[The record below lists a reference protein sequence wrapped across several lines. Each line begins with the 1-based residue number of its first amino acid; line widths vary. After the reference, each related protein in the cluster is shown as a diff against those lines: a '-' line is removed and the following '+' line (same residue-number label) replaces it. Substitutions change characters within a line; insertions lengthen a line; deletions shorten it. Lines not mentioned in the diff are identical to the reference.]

1 MKVVLHQTHG
11 GPEVLQVADV
21 PVPEPG
27 PDEVL
32 VRVAACGL
40 NHLDVLQR
48 RGPGLIPGF
57 KLPHVSGM
65 DIAGTVAAVGPV
77 GNGPAGNGQAG
88 NGRAGKAATLAE
100 GTRVVVN
107 PAVPCNRCES
117 CAAGKDGGCPSAGV
131 IGATLAGGYAEYV
144 LVPAAN
150 VHHVPDEV
158 DLVDAAV
165 VPTIWMTAW
174 HALIEIGK
182 VRLGETVLIHAA
194 GSGVSTAL
202 IQLAKA
208 GGARVVTTV
217 SSDAKTDYA
226 RGLGADVVVNSTTGD
241 VVAAVR
247 EFTGGRGADLVLDH
261 VGPATWNT
269 GIYSLAPRGR
279 LVFLGNT
286 TGNQAEFDLVYAYHF
301 GLRLLGSDPYD
312 RREFAAMLDAYWAST
327 FRTPVDS
334 EFPLTEAAAAQQ
346 RMESRQATGKI
357 VLRP

>member
-1 MKVVLHQTHG
+1 MKVVLHRTHG
-11 GPEVLQVADV
+11 GPEVLQTADV
-21 PVPEPG
+21 PMPEPG
-27 PDEVL
+27 PNEVL

-57 KLPHVSGM
+57 ELPHVAGM
-65 DIAGTVAAVGPV
+65 DIAGTIAAVGPAGTGPV
-77 GNGPAGNGQAG
+77 GN
-88 NGRAGKAATLAE
+88 AAALAE
-100 GTRVVVN
+100 GARVVVN
-107 PAVPCNRCES
+107 PAVPCDRCES
-117 CAAGKDGGCPSAGV
+117 CANGADGRCPSTGV

-144 LVPAAN
+144 LVPTAN

-208 GGARVVTTV
+208 SGARVITTV
-217 SSDAKTDYA
+217 STDAKVEYA

-241 VVAAVR
+241 VVATAR
-247 EFTGGRGADLVLDH
+247 EVTGGRGVDLVLDH

-269 GIYSLAPRGR
+269 GVYSLAPRGR
-279 LVFLGNT
+279 LVFFGNT
-286 TGNQAEFDLVYAYHF
+286 TGNRAEFDLVYAYHF
-301 GLRLLGSDPYD
+301 GLQLLGSDPYD
-312 RREFAAMLDAYWAST
+312 RREFATMLDAYWASP
-327 FRTPVDS
+327 FRTPIDS
-334 EFPLTEAAAAQQ
+334 EFPLKDAAAAQE

>member
-1 MKVVLHQTHG
+1 MKVVLHRTHG
-11 GPEVLQVADV
+11 DRDVLQVADV
-21 PVPEPG
+21 PIPEPG

-57 KLPHVSGM
+57 ALPHVAGM
-65 DIAGTVAAVGPV
+65 DIAGTVAAVGP
-77 GNGPAGNGQAG
+77 AGAG
-88 NGRAGKAATLAE
+88 REGGTAFAE

-107 PAVPCNRCES
+107 PAVPCDRCES
-117 CAAGKDGGCPSAGV
+117 CVNGADGRCPSAGV

-150 VHHVPDEV
+150 VHRVPDEV
-158 DLVDAAV
+158 DLVEAAV

-208 GGARVVTTV
+208 AGARVITTV
-217 SSDAKTDYA
+217 SSDAKVDYA

-241 VVAAVR
+241 VVKTVR
-247 EFTGGRGADLVLDH
+247 EVTGGRGADLVLDH

-269 GIYSLAPRGR
+269 GIYSLAARGR
-279 LVFLGNT
+279 LVFFGNT
-286 TGNQAEFDLVYAYHF
+286 TGNRAEFDLVYAYHF
-301 GLRLLGSDPYD
+301 GLQLLGSDPYD
-312 RREFAAMLDAYWAST
+312 RREFAAMLDAYWASP
-327 FRTPVDS
+327 FRTPIDS
-334 EFPLTEAAAAQQ
+334 EFPLAEAAAAQA

>member
-1 MKVVLHQTHG
+1 MKVVLHRTHG
-11 GPEVLQVADV
+11 GPDVLQVADV

-57 KLPHVSGM
+57 SLPHVAGM
-65 DIAGTVAAVGPV
+65 DVAGTIAAVGP
-77 GNGPAGNGQAG
+77 AGS
-88 NGRAGKAATLAE
+88 GRAGSGIVLAE
-100 GTRVVVN
+100 GARVVVN
-107 PAVPCNRCES
+107 PAVPCDHCQS
-117 CAAGKDGGCPSAGV
+117 CVDGADGRCPSTGV

-144 LVPAAN
+144 LAPAAN

-158 DLVDAAV
+158 DLVEAAV

-208 GGARVVTTV
+208 SGARVITTV
-217 SSDAKTDYA
+217 SSDAKVEYA

-241 VVAAVR
+241 VVAAAR
-247 EFTGGRGADLVLDH
+247 EATGGRGVDLVLDH

-279 LVFLGNT
+279 LVFFGNT
-286 TGNQAEFDLVYAYHF
+286 TGNRAEFDLVYAYHF
-301 GLRLLGSDPYD
+301 GLQLLGSDPYD
-312 RREFAAMLDAYWAST
+312 RREFATMLDAYWAST
-327 FRTPVDS
+327 FRTPIDS
-334 EFPLTEAAAAQQ
+334 EFPLKDAAAAQE
-346 RMESRQATGKI
+346 RMESRKATGKI